1 MPACDFLKC
10 CTNFFCCKYND
21 DPKSVGLR
29 IRAKVRRKGIQINN
43 TLVNTGDKKQRRSVY
58 NQRKDT
64 DDIESKRTLVRQ
76 KIKLKYEPDNGIV
89 WNAFHW
95 FGRWLFS
102 ASVASLLIWCLSLVF
117 LRIHLD
123 NYENNCDLET
133 RFVIDGGE
141 IKQVWSNPIENKN
154 FTDRCSLENNP
165 IVGNVTN
172 ILIFLLTLALGA
184 GLDKY
189 KETLRLYEEVAG
201 DIKAMAMLL
210 VHLTF
215 DGEKYELEEGKLSFK
230 KDVEFTYRKMK
241 YLLSSLAPTV
251 KNTIAGGEY
260 TVQYR
265 PGKCSCPKTECS
277 SRLFLWSSPFEAL
290 SDRKYFEV
298 KEQPNYT
305 RWFFS
310 SNVEYPNYWKDAE
323 DQINDPQKYKDLRE
337 RIRVKLDPNIDT
349 ESMMR
354 DFRIYEGKE
363 FKFGKQKNDRMRLAE
378 LIEQAGQDLNA
389 EVQHALYKKITDI
402 NKWTEMDAFECSMT
416 VLMDEIM
423 RLFEN
428 GLGFGEDEGSA
439 IASAAIERW
448 NAIYGTWGTLS
459 SLKTFSEP
467 LIVNIFRAVLIGI
480 YAWFMPKTY
489 LKYNGVLDDYW
500 LFIFVGGDMLVFCW
514 MWWLAFAVRNPFKNS
529 FIIRNVSKLAY
540 QTQFQV
546 QQLMANQIEFDKR
559 DYNSDSKYG
568 YIGDRGGGQSKTI
581 GVDIFKPTDEESV
594 EDILARSLN
603 NRNRIAVSNQ
613 RELNKIIADALKGQ
627 ENILKE
633 FLNRLP
639 LKKTEERAGE
649 QAGTKDEDGD
659 VPKGLRRRGLN
670 F

>member
-1 MPACDFLKC
+1 MPTCDFLKC
-10 CTNFFCCKYND
+10 CVNFWFCKCGEN
-21 DPKSVGLR
+21 PKSQGLR
-29 IRAKVRRKGIQINN
+29 IRPKVRRMNIAPVGQ
-43 TLVNTGDKKQRRSVY
+43 GQRRRSVF
-58 NQRKDT
+58 NKRQDT
-64 DDIESKRTLVRQ
+64 DDIESKRTLLRQ
-76 KIKLKYEPDNGIV
+76 KIKLKYEPDNGVV

-102 ASVASLLIWCLSLVF
+102 ASVASLLIWALSLVF

-123 NYENNCDLET
+123 NYENNCDLKT

-215 DGEKYELEEGKLSFK
+215 DREKYELEEGKLSFK
-230 KDVEFTYRKMK
+230 KDVDVTYRKMK

-265 PGKCSCPKTECS
+265 PAKCSCPKTECS
-277 SRLFLWSSPFEAL
+277 SRLFAWSNPFEAL
-290 SDRKYFEV
+290 SDRKYYEV
-298 KEQPNYT
+298 KDQSSLMNLI
-305 RWFFS
+305 FS
-310 SNVEYPNYWKDAE
+310 STVEYPNYWKDAS
-323 DQINDPQKYKDLRE
+323 DQLHRPQKYKDLIRSVKVKMGTATFMESAGEVARE
-337 RIRVKLDPNIDT
+337 DAGGDKFKLG
-349 ESMMR
+349 E
-354 DFRIYEGKE
+354 
-363 FKFGKQKNDRMRLAE
+363 QKTDRTRLVE

-389 EVQHALYKKITDI
+389 EVQYALYKKITDI
-402 NKWTEMDAFECSMT
+402 HKWTEMDAFECSMT

-428 GLGFGEDEGSA
+428 GLGFGADEGSA
-439 IASAAIERW
+439 IASAAIDRW
-448 NAIYGTWGTLS
+448 NSIYATWGTLS

-467 LIVNIFRAVLIGI
+467 LVVNIFRAVLIGI

-489 LKYNGVLDDYW
+489 LKYHGILEEYW
-500 LFIFVGGDMLVFCW
+500 LFIFVAGDMLIFCL

-546 QQLMANQIEFDKR
+546 QQLMANQLEFDKR
-559 DYNSDSKYG
+559 DYNSNSEYG
-568 YIGDRGGGQSKTI
+568 YIGDRRGGPSKTI
-581 GVDIFKPTDEESV
+581 GVDIFKPIPKGKS
-594 EDILARSLN
+594 
-603 NRNRIAVSNQ
+603 
-613 RELNKIIADALKGQ
+613 LNKIIADALKAQ

-639 LKKTEERAGE
+639 LKKTDEQAGE

-659 VPKGLRRRGLN
+659 VTNGLRRRGLN

>member
-1 MPACDFLKC
+1 MPTCDFLKC
-10 CTNFFCCKYND
+10 CVNCWVCKCGEK
-21 DPKSVGLR
+21 PKSQGLL
-29 IRAKVRRKGIQINN
+29 IRPRVRRKNIQ
-43 TLVNTGDKKQRRSVY
+43 TRVNPPDKNRRGSLF

-64 DDIESKRTLVRQ
+64 DDIESKRTLLRQ
-76 KIKLKYEPDNGIV
+76 KIKLKYEPDNGVV
-89 WNAFHW
+89 WNGFHW

-102 ASVASLLIWCLSLVF
+102 ASVASLLIWALSLVF

-133 RFVIDGGE
+133 TFQIYGGE

-154 FTDRCSLENNP
+154 FTDRCSMENNP

-215 DGEKYELEEGKLSFK
+215 DREKYELEEGKLSFK

-265 PGKCSCPKTECS
+265 PAKCSCPKTECS
-277 SRLFLWSSPFEAL
+277 SRLFSWSSPFEAL
-290 SDRKYFEV
+290 SDRKYYEV
-298 KEQPNYT
+298 KDHSSLMNLI
-305 RWFFS
+305 FS
-310 SNVEYPNYWKDAE
+310 STVEYPNYWRDAR
-323 DQINDPQKYKDLRE
+323 DQLDHPQKYKNLIKSVKVIMRNATVVEIGQEAERE
-337 RIRVKLDPNIDT
+337 FIL
-349 ESMMR
+349 
-354 DFRIYEGKE
+354 GKE
-363 FKFGKQKNDRMRLAE
+363 FKLGEQKTDRMRLVE

-428 GLGFGEDEGSA
+428 GLGFGADEGSA
-439 IASAAIERW
+439 IASAAIDRW
-448 NAIYGTWGTLS
+448 NSIYATWGTLS

-467 LIVNIFRAVLIGI
+467 LVVNIFRAVLIGI

-489 LKYNGVLDDYW
+489 LKYHGILEEYW
-500 LFIFVGGDMLVFCW
+500 LFIFVAGDMLIFCL

-568 YIGDRGGGQSKTI
+568 YIGDRGAGPSKTI
-581 GVDIFKPTDEESV
+581 GVDIFKPIPKGKS
-594 EDILARSLN
+594 
-603 NRNRIAVSNQ
+603 
-613 RELNKIIADALKGQ
+613 LNKIIADALKAQ

-659 VPKGLRRRGLN
+659 VSSGLRRRGLN

>member
-1 MPACDFLKC
+1 MPTCDFLKC
-10 CTNFFCCKYND
+10 CVNCWVCTCGEERKI
-21 DPKSVGLR
+21 VGVAFR
-29 IRAKVRRKGIQINN
+29 RQQVRRQNIK
-43 TLVNTGDKKQRRSVY
+43 TGGNPPDKNRRGSLF

-64 DDIESKRTLVRQ
+64 DDIESKQTMLRQ
-76 KIKLKYEPDNGIV
+76 KIKLKYEPDNGVV
-89 WNAFHW
+89 WNGFHR

-102 ASVASLLIWCLSLVF
+102 ASVASVLIWALSLVF

-141 IKQVWSNPIENKN
+141 IKQVWSNPIEDKN

-215 DGEKYELEEGKLSFK
+215 DGEKYELADGNLSFK
-230 KDVEFTYRKMK
+230 KDVDVTYRKMK

-265 PGKCSCPKTECS
+265 PAKCSCPKTECS
-277 SRLFLWSSPFEAL
+277 SRLFAWSNPFGAL
-290 SDRKYFEV
+290 SDRKYYEV
-298 KEQPNYT
+298 KDQSSLMNLI
-305 RWFFS
+305 FS
-310 SNVEYPNYWKDAE
+310 STVEYPNYWKDAS
-323 DQINDPQKYKDLRE
+323 DQLHNPQKYKDLIRSVKVKIGTADLSEIKEEVNRE
-337 RIRVKLDPNIDT
+337 ENNR
-349 ESMMR
+349 
-354 DFRIYEGKE
+354 GKE
-363 FKFGKQKNDRMRLAE
+363 FKLGEQKTDRMRLVE
-378 LIEQAGQDLNA
+378 LIEQAGHDLNA

-428 GLGFGEDEGSA
+428 GIGFGTDEGSA
-439 IASAAIERW
+439 IASAAIARW
-448 NAIYGTWGTLS
+448 NSIYATWGTLS

-467 LIVNIFRAVLIGI
+467 LVVNIFRAVLIGI

-489 LKYNGVLDDYW
+489 LKYHGILEEYW
-500 LFIFVGGDMLVFCW
+500 LFIFVAGDMLIFCL

-546 QQLMANQIEFDKR
+546 QQLMANQLEFDKR
-559 DYNSDSKYG
+559 DYNSNSKYG
-568 YIGDRGGGQSKTI
+568 YIGDKNIDQSETI
-581 GVDIFKPTDEESV
+581 GVGIFKPIPKGKS
-594 EDILARSLN
+594 
-603 NRNRIAVSNQ
+603 
-613 RELNKIIADALKGQ
+613 LNKIIADALKAQ

-639 LKKTEERAGE
+639 LKKPEGRADE
-649 QAGTKDEDGD
+649 QAGTKEDDKD
-659 VPKGLRRRGLN
+659 VSGGLRRRGLN